1 MYSSSTQFSN
11 WTFRDEA
18 EVSNLR
24 AQVNADFISKFGSH
38 MSEDERASYFLNVE
52 EERMMVHSYE
62 NSLKD
67 FCKRFRDPR
76 DSRIRMLPSV
86 TTTAQHYF
94 KRFYLYN
101 SVMDYH
107 PKEILV
113 TCVYLA
119 CKIEEFYVTINDF
132 VHNLRGD
139 KKKAAEI
146 ILNNELQLTQELQ
159 FNLIIHQPFRPV
171 EGLLIDI
178 KTRFQKLQ
186 DPERLRPYIEEFLEK
201 VNLTDAIILY
211 SPGQIAL
218 AAVTTAVSRLGDNL
232 DQYVTDI
239 LFPGEQK
246 QHLAVL
252 VEAVRKIKKML
263 KNAEPP
269 MGDKKR
275 KEIEAKLEKC
285 RNQENNPNSSQYRA
299 NYSEIDED
307 DLPIAASPMQD
318 DMGLGIERIR
328 SPSTY

>member
-1 MYSSSTQFSN
+1 MYGSSTQFRN
-11 WTFRDEA
+11 WTFQDDREIA
-18 EVSNLR
+18 NLR
-24 AQVNADFISKFGSH
+24 KQANADFICKFSSH
-38 MSEDERASYFLNVE
+38 MSSSQRASHFLNVE
-52 EERMMVHSYE
+52 EERQMVHYYE
-62 NSLKD
+62 NSLKE

-76 DSRIRMLPSV
+76 DARIKMPLSV
-86 TTTAQHYF
+86 MTTAQHYF

-132 VHNLRGD
+132 VHNVKGD

-159 FNLIIHQPFRPV
+159 FNLIIHQPYRPV

-186 DPERLRPYIEEFLEK
+186 DPERLRPYIEDFLEK

-239 LFPGEQK
+239 LFPGDQK
-246 QHLAVL
+246 QHLANL
-252 VEAVRKIKKML
+252 VEAVRKIKKMV
-263 KNAEPP
+263 KNAEAP
-269 MGDKKR
+269 MPDTKR

-285 RNQENNPNSSQYRA
+285 RNQQNNPNSSQYRA
-299 NYSEIDED
+299 NYSEMDDD
-307 DLPIAASPMQD
+307 DLPIAGSPMQED
-318 DMGLGIERIR
+318 IALGVERIR
-328 SPSTY
+328 SPPAY